1 MNSWETNHPKAQS
14 HNPSR
19 FLHGTFA
26 IGMPTGISS
35 DLARAI
41 VRHRAADQAFIDN
54 CWRSDTLDPRYAS
67 DTPGNNASIY
77 RATLQAET
85 DALYAVLSMPAPTCE
100 DSTAKSKHLLNYWR
114 RQGLEARHFE
124 PLLRAMIFDF

>member
-1 MNSWETNHPKAQS
+1 M
-14 HNPSR
+14 
-19 FLHGTFA
+19 
-26 IGMPTGISS
+26 SS

-67 DTPGNNASIY
+67 DTPENNARVY
-77 RATLQAET
+77 RATLLAET
-85 DALYAVLSMPAPTCE
+85 NALDAVLSTPVLTQE
-100 DSTAKSKHLLNYWR
+100 DSTAKGKHLLAYWQ

-124 PLLRAMIFDF
+124 PLLRAMIFDA